1 MRDWHVKHMQE
12 TIIKYLTGLPEN
24 ASRWQKKLNKKY
36 GNLTQVTKRIQYDL
50 KHGVERQEVVA
61 FLTLIKIDQLYLEL
75 RNTSG
80 FAYRLYH
87 LEASLSMMIQKQI
100 RLCHLLTIRFLDSEN
115 CKGFTNRMYVQD
127 TKKYRHKLPE

>member
-1 MRDWHVKHMQE
+1 MCHSKYEILTQNINLFPMRDWHVKHMQD
-12 TIIKYLTGLPEN
+12 TMIKYLTGLPEN

-61 FLTLIKIDQLYLEL
+61 FLALIKADQSYFEL

-80 FAYRLYH
+80 FAYRLYS
-87 LEASLSMMIQKQI
+87 LEASL
-100 RLCHLLTIRFLDSEN
+100 LNVDSKAN
-115 CKGFTNRMYVQD
+115 HSLSSSD
-127 TKKYRHKLPE
+127 